1 MAYIYLYVFV
11 GDLETAVLSILFPAA
26 LVVDGPVVLVI
37 AVLAVFVPVYPTFTF
52 SFVDYAKPDDAKPKH
67 L

>member
-1 MAYIYLYVFV
+1 MAYIYFYVFV

-26 LVVDGPVVLVI
+26 LVVDGSVVVVI
-37 AVLAVFVPVYPTFTF
+37 AVLAVFVPVYPTLTF
-52 SFVDYAKPDDAKPKH
+52 SFVDDAKPDDAKPKH